1 MAFELK
7 ITNGIAT
14 LTSEYK
20 TKSQAYRFFMVEH
33 VHRNN
38 ALFEGVEQSDLEGA
52 FHELILT
59 NRTKIRV
66 PRFEGADLTNE
77 FERIVYNVEITDL
90 ESPTKWSHD
99 FTFYFSFSGMDE
111 YWMDELTPADFRFK
125 LLQSI
130 GNCDGDELME
140 RIELSSSYEEQA

>member
-1 MAFELK
+1 
-7 ITNGIAT
+7 
-14 LTSEYK
+14 
-20 TKSQAYRFFMVEH
+20 
-33 VHRNN
+33 
-38 ALFEGVEQSDLEGA
+38 LFEGVEQSDLEGA

-59 NRTKIRV
+59 NRTKIQV

-99 FTFYFSFSGMDE
+99 FTFYFAFSGIGE
-111 YWMDELTPADFRFK
+111 SWSEELTPADFRFK